1 MTMTNVEVLSA
12 YSTMAALTHRMVGA
26 ATAADWDGLE
36 GLEREVAAHVAL
48 LRDSEAA
55 VLLDAAERQ
64 QKLGLIKQMLDD
76 DRQIRDLTMPWMAQL
91 SKLINNTGTERRLAA
106 AYGAV

>member
-1 MTMTNVEVLSA
+1 MTNAEVLTTYSA
-12 YSTMAALTHRMVGA
+12 MAALTHKMVAA
-26 ATAADWDGLE
+26 ATVADWDGLE
-36 GLEREVAAHVAL
+36 TLEQQVTAHVAT
-48 LRDSEAA
+48 LRGNEDG
-55 VLLDAAERQ
+55 VTLDAGERQ

-91 SKLINNTGTERRLAA
+91 SKLINNSGTERRLAA

>member
-1 MTMTNVEVLSA
+1 MTNAEVLTA
-12 YSTMAALTHRMVGA
+12 YSAMAALTQKMVA
-26 ATAADWDGLE
+26 AASTGDWDGLE
-36 GLEREVAAHVAL
+36 TLETQVAAHVAT
-48 LRDSEAA
+48 LRGNEEA
-55 VLLDAAERQ
+55 VTLDAAERQ

>member
-1 MTMTNVEVLSA
+1 MTNVEVLSA
-12 YSTMAALTHRMVGA
+12 YAAMAALTKQMVAA

-36 GLEREVAAHVAL
+36 GLEQQVSSHVAQ
-48 LRDSEAA
+48 LRDNEAA
-55 VLLDAAERQ
+55 VTLDAGERQ

>member
-1 MTMTNVEVLSA
+1 MTNLEVLSA
-12 YSTMAALTHRMVGA
+12 YSAMAALTRKMVA
-26 ATAADWDGLE
+26 AASVADWDGLE
-36 GLEREVAAHVAL
+36 TLEQQVAAHVAI
-48 LRDSEAA
+48 LRGNEEA
-55 VLLDAAERQ
+55 VVLDAVERQ

>member
-1 MTMTNVEVLSA
+1 MTNVEVLSA
-12 YSTMAALTHRMVGA
+12 YTAMAALTRKMVA
-26 ATAADWDGLE
+26 AASMADWDGLE
-36 GLEREVAAHVAL
+36 TLEQQVAAHVAS
-48 LRDSEAA
+48 LRANEAGVALGA
-55 VLLDAAERQ
+55 VERQ

-91 SKLINNTGTERRLAA
+91 SKLINNSGTERRLAA

>member
-1 MTMTNVEVLSA
+1 MTNLEVLSA
-12 YSTMAALTHRMVGA
+12 YTAMAALTSKMVAA
-26 ATAADWDGLE
+26 ATQADWDGLQA
-36 GLEREVAAHVAL
+36 LEQQVAAHVVT
-48 LRDSEAA
+48 LRGNEEA

>member
-1 MTMTNVEVLSA
+1 MTNVEVLTA
-12 YSTMAALTHRMVGA
+12 YTAMAALTHRMVAAA
-26 ATAADWDGLE
+26 ATGDWDGLE
-36 GLEREVAAHVAL
+36 TLEQQVAAQVAT
-48 LRDSEAA
+48 LRGNEEA
-55 VLLDAAERQ
+55 VTLDAGERQ

-76 DRQIRDLTMPWMAQL
+76 DRRIRDLTMPWMAQL

>member
-1 MTMTNVEVLSA
+1 MTNVEVLTA
-12 YSTMAALTHRMVGA
+12 YSAMAALTKQMVAA

-36 GLEREVAAHVAL
+36 GLEQQVAAHVAR
-48 LRDSEAA
+48 LRDNEAA
-55 VLLDAAERQ
+55 VALDAGERQ

>member
-1 MTMTNVEVLSA
+1 MTNVEVLSA

-55 VLLDAAERQ
+55 VLLV
-64 QKLGLIKQMLDD
+64 
-76 DRQIRDLTMPWMAQL
+76 TMPWMAQL

>member
-1 MTMTNVEVLSA
+1 MTNVEVLSA
-12 YSTMAALTHRMVGA
+12 YTAMAALTRKMVTA
-26 ATAADWDGLE
+26 ATVADWDGLE
-36 GLEREVAAHVAL
+36 ALETQVAVHVAS
-48 LRDSEAA
+48 LRGNEEAVA
-55 VLLDAAERQ
+55 LDAGERQ

>member
-1 MTMTNVEVLSA
+1 MTNVEVLTA
-12 YSTMAALTHRMVGA
+12 YSAMAALTKQMVAA

-36 GLEREVAAHVAL
+36 GLEQQVAAYVAV
-48 LRDSEAA
+48 LRDQEATVTLNA
-55 VLLDAAERQ
+55 GERQ